1 MNKLDRFK
9 GSLVG
14 GAVGDAL
21 GYAVEFYE
29 YPEIVRIYGEKG
41 ITKYKLNEN
50 NKAVFSDDTQMTL
63 YTANG
68 IILNETH
75 NDTDINYVAVC
86 YKDWLRTQTYNVFDS
101 EKAECSWLNDIPELC
116 YQRAPGN
123 TCINAILHGADGTAE
138 NPINNSK
145 GCGGIMRVAPAG
157 LYYSNPVEAGIKG
170 AEFSAITHGHPLG
183 YMPSF
188 VMAYIISRITYEEN
202 PNLLKIILDSKEAV
216 RKIYNDNEYISYLI
230 DTIDKAILL
239 SQNENNDVE
248 NIHSIGGGWVAEE
261 TLGIALYCCLKYEGD
276 FDKAIISSVNHSGD
290 SDSTGAIVGNIMGAL
305 YGYDRIPFKWKKN
318 LELLETIVEIAQD
331 LCEMNISHENWQKKY
346 MTI

>member
-1 MNKLDRFK
+1 MNKLDSFK
-9 GSLVG
+9 GCLVG

-29 YPEIVRIYGEKG
+29 YTEIVEMYGEMG
-41 ITKYKLNEN
+41 ITEYKLHN
-50 NKAVFSDDTQMTL
+50 NKALISDDTQMTL

-68 IILNETH
+68 IILNEIH
-75 NDTDINYVAVC
+75 KDNVNYVAVC
-86 YKDWLRTQTYNVFDS
+86 YKDWLKTQTNI
-101 EKAECSWLNDIPELC
+101 EKAECSWLNSIHEL
-116 YQRAPGN
+116 YSQRAPGN

-138 NPINNSK
+138 KPINNSK

-157 LYYSNPVEAGIKG
+157 LYYSDPIKAGVKG

-202 PNLLKIILDSKEAV
+202 PDLLKITLDSKEAV
-216 RKIYNDNEYISYLI
+216 RKIYSDTQYTSYLNNII
-230 DTIDKAILL
+230 DRAIEL
-239 SQNENNDVE
+239 SKNENSDVE
-248 NIHSIGGGWVAEE
+248 NIHNIGGGWVAEE

-331 LCEMNISHENWQKKY
+331 LCEMNISDENWQQKY